1 MIKVLS
7 PGLFSTIQDMGRFG
21 YRDKGVPV
29 SGAMD
34 AASAQ
39 LANMLLGNNSN
50 DAVMELTMK
59 GPRLMFNCNT
69 CIVITGALLNPAIN
83 NAPAHNNKVYDIQ
96 PGDILSFGG
105 MESGL
110 RAYLAVKNGFKT
122 DVVMN
127 SRSQYESITGNSSI
141 RKGDTIE
148 IDDFPYS
155 KMRTSNTIIR
165 VKWMQNEILQVYKGP
180 EYDLLS
186 DKQKNELKEIVFTV
200 ANENNR
206 MACQLD
212 GELSPHSLSI
222 YTSATL
228 PGTVQFTPSGK
239 LIVLMKDAQTTGGYP
254 RILQLTEEAI
264 CILAQKPTGENV
276 RFTIS

>member
-1 MIKVLS
+1 MINVLS
-7 PGLFSTIQDMGRFG
+7 PGLFSTIQDIGRFG

-39 LANMLLGNNSN
+39 LANMLLGNNNN
-50 DAVMELTMK
+50 DAVMEITMK
-59 GPRLMFNCNT
+59 GPRLKFNYNT
-69 CIVITGALLNPAIN
+69 CIVISGALLNPVIN
-83 NAPAHNNKVYDIQ
+83 NVPVSNNKVYDIQ
-96 PGDILSFGG
+96 KGDILRFGKL
-105 MESGL
+105 ESGL

-141 RKGDTIE
+141 RKGDVLE

-155 KMRTSNTIIR
+155 KMRTSNTVIR
-165 VKWMQNEILQVYKGP
+165 VKWIQNEILPVYKGP

-186 DKQKNELKEIVFTV
+186 DKQKNELNETIFAV

-206 MACQLD
+206 MACQLN
-212 GELSPHSLSI
+212 GELSPHSHSI

-264 CILAQKPTGENV
+264 CILAQKSTGENV
-276 RFTIS
+276 RFSIS

>member
-1 MIKVLS
+1 MINVKS

-50 DAVMELTMK
+50 DAVMEITMR
-59 GPRLMFNCNT
+59 GPKLKFNCNT

-83 NAPAHNNKVYDIQ
+83 NVLIGNNKIYDIQ
-96 PGDILSFGG
+96 PGDILSFGRL
-105 MESGL
+105 ESGL

-127 SRSQYESITGNSSI
+127 SRSQYDSITGVSGI
-141 RKGDTIE
+141 RKGDVIE
-148 IDDFPYS
+148 IEDFPYS
-155 KMRTSNTIIR
+155 RTRTSNATIHIN
-165 VKWMQNEILQVYKGP
+165 WMQNEILHVYEGP
-180 EYDLLS
+180 EYNLLS
-186 DKQKNELKEIVFTV
+186 EKQKNELKEMVFSV

-206 MACQLD
+206 MACQLNE
-212 GELSPHSLSI
+212 ELSPHTHSI

-264 CILAQKPTGENV
+264 CILAQKATGEKV
-276 RFTIS
+276 RFAIS

>member
-1 MIKVLS
+1 MINVLS

-39 LANMLLGNNSN
+39 LANMLLGNNNN
-50 DAVMELTMK
+50 DAVMEITMK

-155 KMRTSNTIIR
+155 KMRTSNTVIR
-165 VKWMQNEILQVYKGP
+165 VKWMENEILQVLRGP

-186 DKQKNELKEIVFTV
+186 DKQKNELKETIFSV

-206 MACQLD
+206 MACQLK

-222 YTSATL
+222 YTSATI

-254 RILQLTEEAI
+254 RISQLTEEAI
-264 CILAQKPTGENV
+264 CILAQKATGGSI
-276 RFTIS
+276 RFAIS

>member
-7 PGLFSTIQDMGRFG
+7 PGLFSTIQDMGRFE

-34 AASAQ
+34 TASAQ
-39 LANMLLGNNSN
+39 LANMLLGNKGN
-50 DAVMELTMK
+50 DAVMEITMK
-59 GPRLMFNCNT
+59 GPRLMFNCHA

-83 NAPAHNNKVYDIQ
+83 NLPIQNNKVYDIQ
-96 PGDILSFGG
+96 PGDILGFGKL
-105 MESGL
+105 ELGL

-122 DVVMN
+122 DVVMD

-141 RKGDTIE
+141 RKGDIIE

-155 KMRTSNTIIR
+155 KMRTSNTAIR
-165 VKWMQNEILQVYKGP
+165 VKWIQKEVLHVHKGP
-180 EYDLLS
+180 EYALLS
-186 DKQKNELKEIVFTV
+186 DKQKNELKETVFTV

-206 MACQLD
+206 MACQLN
-212 GELSPHSLSI
+212 GELSPHTLSI

-276 RFTIS
+276 SFTIG

>member
-39 LANMLLGNNSN
+39 LANMLLGNSNN
-50 DAVMELTMK
+50 DAVMEITMK
-59 GPRLMFNCNT
+59 GPRLRFNCNT
-69 CIVITGALLNPAIN
+69 CIVITGALLNPSIN
-83 NAPAHNNKVYDIQ
+83 NVPVSNNKVYDIQ
-96 PGDILSFGG
+96 KGDTLGFGKL
-105 MESGL
+105 ESGL
-110 RAYLAVKNGFKT
+110 RTYLAVKNGFKT
-122 DVVMN
+122 SVVMN
-127 SRSQYESITGNSSI
+127 SRSQYESITGISSI
-141 RKGDTIE
+141 RKGDIME

-155 KMRTSNTIIR
+155 KMRTSNTAIR
-165 VKWMQNEILQVYKGP
+165 VKWMQNEILQVLRGP

-186 DKQKNELKEIVFTV
+186 DKQKNELNETIFTV

-206 MACQLD
+206 MACQLN
-212 GELSPHSLSI
+212 GELSPHSHSI

-228 PGTVQFTPSGK
+228 PGTVQLTPSGK

-264 CILAQKPTGENV
+264 CILAQKSTGENV
-276 RFTIS
+276 RFSIS